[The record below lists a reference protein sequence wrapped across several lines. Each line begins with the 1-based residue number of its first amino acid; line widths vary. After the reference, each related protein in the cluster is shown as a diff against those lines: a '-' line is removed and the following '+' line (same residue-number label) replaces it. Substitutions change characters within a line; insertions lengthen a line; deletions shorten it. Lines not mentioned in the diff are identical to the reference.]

1 MIDLLYDLKRE
12 YSFEILDLFNDEQM
26 LKISQEDYKK
36 YMQDPIHPTLL
47 GYKEWWTP
55 KFLDFFEQL

>member
-1 MIDLLYDLKRE
+1 MDVLYDLKRE